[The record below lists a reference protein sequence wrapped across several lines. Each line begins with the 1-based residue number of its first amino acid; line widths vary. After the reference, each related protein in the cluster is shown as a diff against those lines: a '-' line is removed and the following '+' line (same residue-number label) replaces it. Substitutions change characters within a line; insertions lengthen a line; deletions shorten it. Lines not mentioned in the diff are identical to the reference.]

1 MESRI
6 VIDSN
11 VWISALVFGGAPR
24 RVFETVIEAGIRV
37 AISEEIIEEVRR
49 VVSVKFP
56 TFGDDLE
63 AMLTVLSDY
72 LHFVQLGSLRLEVS
86 RDPDDDLV
94 LEAAI
99 LAKAPTIVT
108 GDKDLLSLSEYQG
121 VRMLNPGDWLKSR
134 SNAAQY
140 E

>member
-1 MESRI
+1 M
-6 VIDSN
+6 
-11 VWISALVFGGAPR
+11 
-24 RVFETVIEAGIRV
+24 
-37 AISEEIIEEVRR
+37 
-49 VVSVKFP
+49 VSVKFP